1 MWLLCLYSIKD
12 NIYDGKEGDQMF
24 KYIGKRVAIM
34 LVMIL
39 LVSTVIF
46 YMFRAMPGDPTAFVV
61 DPSMSPEARQVL
73 IERYG
78 LDGTKWDQYKVFMK
92 DLVRL
97 DLGNSFFYGR
107 PVIDI
112 IKERMPAT
120 LILMFTAMI
129 ISYVIGTFGGAW
141 MAWKRGNILESTGI
155 TFALIFR
162 SAPTFWVGL
171 MSILLFSA
179 KLKWFP
185 AQGMRT
191 TGYTGDTFREVFL
204 NMDFVRHLIL
214 PSIVAGLYFIATPLL
229 IMRNS
234 MLEVLSEDYIEMAK
248 AKGLKEMT
256 ILYKHAARNALLPVV
271 TAGALFVGS
280 AIGGQVLI
288 EVVFSWPGLGR
299 EIVQAVT
306 RHDYP
311 LAQGAFIIISAIMM
325 FMNLIADILY
335 VVLDP
340 RISYK

>member
-1 MWLLCLYSIKD
+1 MA
-12 NIYDGKEGDQMF
+12 
-24 KYIGKRVAIM
+24 KYIIKRLATM

-39 LVSTVIF
+39 LVSTIIF
-46 YMFRAMPGDPTAFVV
+46 FLFRAMPGDPTAFVV
-61 DPSMSPEARQVL
+61 DPSMSEEARQVL

-78 LDGTKWDQYKVFMK
+78 LDGSYWDQYKVFIR
-92 DLVRL
+92 DLIRL

-107 PVIDI
+107 PVIDVI
-112 IKERMPAT
+112 GERMPAT

-129 ISYVIGTFGGAW
+129 IAYVIGVFGGAL
-141 MAWKRGNILESTGI
+141 MAWKRGSKFESFGI

-162 SAPTFWVGL
+162 SAPTFWVAL
-171 MSILLFSA
+171 MAIILFSVR
-179 KLKWFP
+179 LKWFP

-191 TGYTGDTFREVFL
+191 TGYRGDTFSEIFL
-204 NMDFVRHLIL
+204 NLDFLRHLIL
-214 PSIVAGLYFIATPLL
+214 PSLVAGLYFIATPLL

-234 MLEVLSEDYIEMAK
+234 MLEVLSEDYIEMAR
-248 AKGLKEMT
+248 AKGLREKT

-271 TAGALFVGS
+271 TAGALFIGS

-311 LAQGAFIIISAIMM
+311 LAQGAFIIISSLMM
-325 FMNLIADILY
+325 FMNLVADILY
-335 VVLDP
+335 ALLDP